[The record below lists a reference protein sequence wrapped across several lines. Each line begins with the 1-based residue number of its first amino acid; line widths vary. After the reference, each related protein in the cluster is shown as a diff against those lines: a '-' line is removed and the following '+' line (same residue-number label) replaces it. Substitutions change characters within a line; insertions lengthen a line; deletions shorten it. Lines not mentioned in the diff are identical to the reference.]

1 MTVFLD
7 YQFQIEGIS
16 PSKPMSSP
24 VQQSAPIVL
33 EILLRQKE
41 KAMPNILPVYPQFPL
56 SYWGFQFTM
65 EFVGR
70 KACMPP
76 LGLVTVAGMFP
87 RETYILRVVD
97 MNVKTLM
104 DEHLAWADMV
114 MTSTMIVQ

>member
-1 MTVFLD
+1 
-7 YQFQIEGIS
+7 
-16 PSKPMSSP
+16 
-24 VQQSAPIVL
+24 
-33 EILLRQKE
+33 
-41 KAMPNILPVYPQFPL
+41 
-56 SYWGFQFTM
+56 
-65 EFVGR
+65 
-70 KACMPP
+70 MPP